1 MTKINE
7 RNVMTKQKREFNF
20 TINGK
25 DPDDIVAENII
36 YFMNQIDD
44 NPQFHKD
51 IEDLSVKHYICKYAK
66 VSERRLDTL
75 LSIGKKRKSATPE
88 ELNRIATVLGVPIYH
103 LFYTKELKLNNKK

>member
-1 MTKINE
+1 MRKQN
-7 RNVMTKQKREFNF
+7 RNFDF

-25 DPDDIVAENII
+25 SPDDIVAENII
-36 YFMNQIDD
+36 YFMKQMDN

-51 IEDLSVKHYICKYAK
+51 IKDLTVKQYICKYAN

-88 ELNRIATVLGVPIYH
+88 ELHRIATVLAVPIYH
-103 LFYTKELKLNNKK
+103 LFYTKELKLNNKQ